1 MLTLQFLGAAGQVTG
16 SKYFLR
22 TATHRGVMVDCGL
35 FQGGH
40 ELSQMNWNPPPIQ
53 LSDVA
58 NIVLTHAHLDHTGY
72 LPRLV
77 KSGFNGPVWCTPA
90 TLDVTQ
96 YILRDSAHIQEE
108 DALTA
113 NKHHYSRHKPALPLY
128 ASEDAEKA
136 LGLIH
141 VQDRHSKKV
150 LQDDISFEY
159 SNAGHILG
167 SCSVRF
173 EKRFD
178 EPSGLG
184 QTVSGAPPPI
194 SILFSGDLGRE
205 KPIYLNPRETPPQA
219 DFVVC
224 ESTYGDKEHNNID
237 PTEELYAIVKD
248 MLAASAVLL
257 IPAFAVDRA
266 QELIFCLNT
275 LMNAGRIPAIPTY
288 VDSPM
293 ATSVTALYEK
303 YVEEHTMSQED
314 LQSKDKNPLSF
325 PSLKFTQT
333 VDDSKRLNDLKG
345 PAIIISASG
354 MATGGRIMHHLANRL
369 NRPDTI
375 VLFTGYQAEAT
386 LGRDLMS
393 GAKSA
398 TIFGQKISVA
408 AKILT
413 LTNFSAHSDQREIMD
428 WLKQIPKPPKRIF
441 LTHGEDGPR
450 TVLKGVIEKELG
462 WNVVLPKLNDIVD
475 LTTIQ

>member
-77 KSGFNGPVWCTPA
+77 KSGFGGQVWCTPA

-108 DALTA
+108 DALMA
-113 NKHHYSRHKPALPLY
+113 NRHHYSRHKPALPLY
-128 ASEDAEKA
+128 SPEDAEKA
-136 LGLIH
+136 LGLMH

-150 LQDDISFEY
+150 LPDDISFEY

-167 SCSVRF
+167 SCSILM

-178 EPSGLG
+178 DRG
-184 QTVSGAPPPI
+184 PI

-205 KPIYLNPRETPPQA
+205 KPIYLNPREAPPQA

-248 MLAASAVLL
+248 MLASNAVLL

-266 QELIFCLNT
+266 QEIIFCLNT
-275 LMNAGRIPAIPTY
+275 LINAGRIPAIPTF

-293 ATSVTALYEK
+293 ATSVTSLYEK
-303 YVEEHTMSQED
+303 YSEEHTMSPED
-314 LQSKDKNPLSF
+314 LKSPDKNPLSF

-333 VDDSKRLNDLKG
+333 ADDSKRLNDLKG

-354 MATGGRIMHHLANRL
+354 MATGGRIMHHLSNRL

-386 LGRDLMS
+386 LGRELME
-393 GAKSA
+393 GAK
-398 TIFGQKISVA
+398 TVMIFGQKISVA

-475 LTTIQ
+475 LTTL

>member
-1 MLTLQFLGAAGQVTG
+1 MFTLQFLGAAGQVTG

-22 TATHRGVMVDCGL
+22 TATHRGLMVDCGL

-40 ELSQMNWNPPPIQ
+40 ELSQMNWNPLPIQ

-72 LPRLV
+72 LPRVV
-77 KSGFNGPVWCTPA
+77 KSGFSGQVWCTPA

-108 DALTA
+108 DALMA
-113 NKHHYSRHKPALPLY
+113 NRHHYSRHKPALALY
-128 ASEDAEKA
+128 TPDDAEKA
-136 LGLIH
+136 LGLFH
-141 VQDRHSKKV
+141 VQDRHQKKV
-150 LQDDISFEY
+150 LPDEISFEY

-167 SCSVRF
+167 SNSVLM

-178 EPSGLG
+178 DRD
-184 QTVSGAPPPI
+184 PI
-194 SILFSGDLGRE
+194 TILFSGDLGRE
-205 KPIYLNPRETPPQA
+205 KPIYLNPREAPPAA

-224 ESTYGDKEHNNID
+224 ESTYGDKEHHNID
-237 PTEELYAIVKD
+237 PTEELYGIVKD
-248 MLAASAVLL
+248 VLASKSVLL

-266 QELIFCLNT
+266 QELIYCLNN
-275 LMNAGRIPAIPTY
+275 LMRAGRIPAIPTF

-303 YVEEHTMSQED
+303 YTEEHTISQEE
-314 LQSKDKNPLSF
+314 LKSPDKNPLSF

-333 VDDSKRLNDLKG
+333 VDESKGLNVLKG

-369 NRPDTI
+369 NRPDTT

-386 LGRDLMS
+386 LGRELME
-393 GAKSA
+393 GAKTA
-398 TIFGQKISVA
+398 MIFGQKIPVA

-428 WLKQIPKPPKRIF
+428 WLKQLPKPPKRIF

-462 WNVVLPKLNDIVD
+462 WNVVLPKLNDTVD
-475 LTTIQ
+475 LTTIA

>member
-77 KSGFNGPVWCTPA
+77 KSGFSGPVWCTPA

-108 DALTA
+108 DATMA
-113 NKHHYSRHKPALPLY
+113 NRHHYSRHKPALPLY
-128 ASEDAEKA
+128 SPEDAEKA
-136 LGLIH
+136 LSLMH
-141 VQDRHSKKV
+141 VQDRHAKKV
-150 LQDDISFEY
+150 LPDDISFEY

-167 SCSVRF
+167 SCSVRM
-173 EKRFD
+173 EKRID
-178 EPSGLG
+178 NGG
-184 QTVSGAPPPI
+184 PI

-205 KPIYLNPRETPPQA
+205 KPIYLNPREAPPQA

-248 MLAASAVLL
+248 MLASKSVLL
-257 IPAFAVDRA
+257 VPAFAVDRA
-266 QELIFCLNT
+266 QELIYCLNN
-275 LMNAGRIPAIPTY
+275 LIRAGRIPAIPTF

-303 YVEEHTMSQED
+303 YTEEHSMTKDE
-314 LQSKDKNPLSF
+314 LQSTNKNPLSF

-369 NRPDTI
+369 SSPDTI

-393 GAKSA
+393 GAKTA
-398 TIFGQKISVA
+398 TIFGQKINVA

-413 LTNFSAHSDQREIMD
+413 LTNFSAHSDQREIVD
-428 WLKQIPKPPKRIF
+428 WLKQIPKAPKRIF

-462 WNVVLPKLNDIVD
+462 WNVMLPKLNDIVD
-475 LTTIQ
+475 LTTL

>member
-77 KSGFNGPVWCTPA
+77 KSGFSGQVWCTPA

-108 DALTA
+108 DSLHA

-128 ASEDAEKA
+128 SSEDAERA

-141 VQDRHSKKV
+141 IQDRHTKKV
-150 LQDDISFEY
+150 LPDDISFEY

-167 SCSVRF
+167 SCSVLM
-173 EKRFD
+173 EKRVD
-178 EPSGLG
+178 NGG
-184 QTVSGAPPPI
+184 PI

-205 KPIYLNPRETPPQA
+205 KPIYLNPREAPPQA

-224 ESTYGDKEHNNID
+224 ESTYGDKQHNAID

-248 MLAASAVLL
+248 MLATNAVLL

-266 QELIFCLNT
+266 QELIYCLNN
-275 LMNAGRIPAIPTY
+275 LIRAGRIPAIPTF

-303 YVEEHTMSQED
+303 YCEEHSMSKDE
-314 LQSKDKNPLSF
+314 LQSSNKNPLSF

-333 VDDSKRLNDLKG
+333 PDDSKRLNDLKG

-386 LGRDLMS
+386 LGRELMS
-393 GAKSA
+393 GAKTA
-398 TIFGQKISVA
+398 LIFGQKIPVA

-428 WLKQIPKPPKRIF
+428 WLKQLPKPPKRIF

-450 TVLKGVIEKELG
+450 TVLKSVIEKELG
-462 WNVVLPKLNDIVD
+462 WNVTLPKLNETVD
-475 LTTIQ
+475 LTTL

>member
-22 TATHRGVMVDCGL
+22 TATHRGLMVDCGL

-40 ELSQMNWNPPPIQ
+40 ELSQMNWNPPPIL

-58 NIVLTHAHLDHTGY
+58 NVVLTHAHLDHTGY

-77 KSGFNGPVWCTPA
+77 KSGFSGQVWCTPA
-90 TLDVTQ
+90 TQDVAQ
-96 YILRDSAHIQEE
+96 YILRDSGHLQEE
-108 DALTA
+108 DSKMA
-113 NKHHYSRHKPALPLY
+113 NRHGYSRHKPALPLY
-128 ASEDAEKA
+128 TSDEVETA
-136 LGLIH
+136 LKMLRT
-141 VQDRHSKKV
+141 QDRHTKKV
-150 LQDDISFEY
+150 LPDDISFEY

-167 SCSVRF
+167 SCSILM

-178 EPSGLG
+178 DRD
-184 QTVSGAPPPI
+184 PI

-205 KPIYLNPRETPPQA
+205 KPIYLNPREAPPQA

-237 PTEELYAIVKD
+237 PTEELFGIVKEV
-248 MLAASAVLL
+248 LASKSVLL

-266 QELIFCLNT
+266 QEIIYCLNQ
-275 LMNAGRIPAIPTY
+275 LIESGRIPAIPTF

-303 YVEEHTMSQED
+303 YTEEHTMSSEE
-314 LQSKDKNPLSF
+314 LRSADKNPLSF

-333 VDDSKRLNDLKG
+333 VDDSKRLNDLTG

-369 NRPDTI
+369 NRADTT

-386 LGRDLMS
+386 LGRELME

-398 TIFGQKISVA
+398 LIFGQKIPVA

-428 WLKQIPKPPKRIF
+428 WLKQLPKPPKRIF

-462 WNVVLPKLNDIVD
+462 WNVVLPKLNDTVD
-475 LTTIQ
+475 LTLL